1 MLLLPVILLTVTSAI
16 ECLFA
21 SRAYFVFAEI
31 TLWGTTETAF
41 LHKIL
46 VFPSLLSLFAILI
59 EFNEMF
65 KPLLRSIMVP
75 RIDEIDLISTD
86 ALSREFLGRELVQ
99 EMILIL
105 MTQVV

>member
-1 MLLLPVILLTVTSAI
+1 
-16 ECLFA
+16 
-21 SRAYFVFAEI
+21 VFAEI

-65 KPLLRSIMVP
+65 KPLLGSVVVP